1 MIQSAVAVGNF
12 DDDNDND
19 NDEMEV
25 GNTDDNTRCCI
36 NNFVYA
42 FFIFRTQNWTVENQL
57 KPFLNFNSIKI
68 EKNLFFSELFRSKA
82 KN

>member
-12 DDDNDND
+12 DDDND

>member
-12 DDDNDND
+12 DDDNVND
-19 NDEMEV
+19 NDEMEF

-42 FFIFRTQNWTVENQL
+42 FFIFRAQNWTVENQL

-68 EKNLFFSELFRSKA
+68 EKNFLFLILQLFWVQD
-82 KN
+82 